1 MSEVFRN
8 PISTPGVDGVAMS
21 KVSVIIPVYNASGY
35 ISRALDSVL
44 NQDYHDLEIIIV
56 NDGSTDGLEDVV
68 QRYLNDKRVK
78 YFVTENKGV
87 SHAIN
92 VGLKEVSGDYVCF
105 LHADDKFLPGKIRK
119 QLSLM
124 ERFPGCGVSYTDESY
139 FLEGSSRSH
148 IESPYF
154 HFSGDIFYLL
164 KRNNFIHMSTAML
177 GREIFEKV
185 ALDEGLACHEDWDLF
200 LKLSAKGVKFLCL
213 DEILSDISVHSRN
226 LSFDTK
232 VMDATRTV
240 VGKRAR
246 DLWYDF
252 KKNIN
257 LYSAKGISNLKRYL
271 TFKIYAMI
279 INFPR
284 HKKFNPKS
292 PREMFSERIC

>member
-1 MSEVFRN
+1 
-8 PISTPGVDGVAMS
+8 MS
-21 KVSVIIPVYNASGY
+21 KVSVIIPVYNACIY
-35 ISRALDSVL
+35 ISRALDSAL
-44 NQDYHDLEIIIV
+44 NQDYYDLEIIIV

-68 QRYLNDKRVK
+68 QRYLDDKRVK
-78 YFVTENKGV
+78 YFVTENRGV

-92 VGLKEVSGDYVCF
+92 VGLKEATGDYVCF

-139 FLEGSSRSH
+139 FLEGSNRSP
-148 IESPYF
+148 IKSPYF

-164 KRNNFIHMSTAML
+164 KRSNFIHMSTAML

-185 ALDEGLACHEDWDLF
+185 VLDEGLACHEDWDLF
-200 LKLSAKGVKFLCL
+200 LKLSARDVKFLYL
-213 DEILSDISVHSRN
+213 NEALSSISVHSEN

-246 DLWYDF
+246 DLWHDF
-252 KKNIN
+252 KRNIN
-257 LYSAKGISNLKRYL
+257 FYSAESIWNLKRYI
-271 TFKIYAMI
+271 TFKIYGMI
-279 INFPR
+279 IDFPK
-284 HKKFNPKS
+284 HKKFNSKS
-292 PREMFSERIC
+292 PREIFGEKIR

>member
-1 MSEVFRN
+1 
-8 PISTPGVDGVAMS
+8 MS
-21 KVSVIIPVYNASGY
+21 KVSVIIPVYNASVY
-35 ISRALDSVL
+35 IGRALDSVL
-44 NQDYHDLEIIIV
+44 SQDCQNLEVIIV
-56 NDGSTDGLEDVV
+56 NDGSTDDSEGVIK
-68 QRYLNDKRVK
+68 RYLGDKRVK
-78 YFVTENKGV
+78 YLATENRGV

-92 VGLKEVSGDYVCF
+92 IGLKEVSGDYVCF

-139 FLEGSSRSH
+139 FLEGSSHSH

-164 KRNNFIHMSTAML
+164 KRSNFIHMSTAML

-185 ALDEGLACHEDWDLF
+185 ALDESLACHEDWDLF
-200 LKLSAKGVKFLCL
+200 LKLSARGVKFLYL
-213 DEILSDISVHSRN
+213 NEVLSSISVHSKN
-226 LSFDTK
+226 LSFDTA
-232 VMDATRTV
+232 VMDATRTK

-246 DLWYDF
+246 ELWHDF
-252 KKNIN
+252 KRNIN
-257 LYSAKGISNLKRYL
+257 LYSAMGISNLKRYS

-292 PREMFSERIC
+292 PREMF